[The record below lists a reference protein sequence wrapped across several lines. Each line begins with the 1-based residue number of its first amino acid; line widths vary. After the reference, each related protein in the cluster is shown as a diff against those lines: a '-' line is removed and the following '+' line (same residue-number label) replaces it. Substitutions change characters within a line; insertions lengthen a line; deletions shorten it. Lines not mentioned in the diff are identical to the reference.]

1 MVAYWNVCLVPRF
14 VLVRIDDPKRLFC
27 MPLTND
33 QCLVYFSSKFLRIAS
48 KFGVT
53 V

>member
-1 MVAYWNVCLVPRF
+1 MIAYWNICLIFSF

-27 MPLTND
+27 MPLTKN
-33 QCLVYFSSKFLRIAS
+33 QCLVYFSSQLLRVSS